1 MCREDAVSEAVG
13 SFVPIL
19 LTLVKHL
26 FLAPSLCSILMLFIK
41 IHFCFFGHILLCNPN
56 STMLHFCF
64 LLFLNDS
71 LAFTQHVANTVYN
84 FLSILMPTLHP
95 HSVWTKK
102 RISSSSPP
110 HQMHT
115 KGKIRIVNNS
125 FPVYFPVDTK
135 QTLQIDTEHTPT
147 QRAVGQYWESD
158 QLQGYIHH
166 NNE

>member
-1 MCREDAVSEAVG
+1 MLSGPLEMGCAVLWTISNRECIFGLRDVVCREDAVSEAVG
-13 SFVPIL
+13 SSVPIL

-41 IHFCFFGHILLCNPN
+41 IHFCFFGHILLCNPS

-102 RISSSSPP
+102 SWFLLL
-110 HQMHT
+110 
-115 KGKIRIVNNS
+115 KNLFL
-125 FPVYFPVDTK
+125 FPT
-135 QTLQIDTEHTPT
+135 TPDAHK
-147 QRAVGQYWESD
+147 RKNKDS
-158 QLQGYIHH
+158 
-166 NNE
+166 